1 VPSSTPT
8 TFLAVSRLA
17 VESVFYFAKPFF
29 SAGSLAVL
37 MAVSIDVMVVVRV
50 VTLSLAYVTFL
61 VDSVI

>member
-1 VPSSTPT
+1 VT

-17 VESVFYFAKPFF
+17 VDSVFYFAKAFF
-29 SAGSLAVL
+29 SAGSLVVL
-37 MAVSIDVMVVVRV
+37 MALSILVRVVVRV